1 MSTPDTTPQ
10 FPRDIKLTIHT
21 WGEVAVY
28 PVEEYAHALWGIE
41 SDADPSYIVEV
52 ANNLLR
58 DIDWD
63 RLWADLAAENLC
75 HSA

>member
-1 MSTPDTTPQ
+1 MAGIGWGVEVRVRTQAIDYDDEGN
-10 FPRDIKLTIHT
+10 FVWLT
-21 WGEVAVY
+21 
-28 PVEEYAHALWGIE
+28 EEYAHALWGIE